1 MALIGTL
8 KIEVEESV
16 TGDNYVENAVDLVA
30 GKVAGIT
37 LVTYTPKVGI
47 TKARFKVTEEG
58 VAAVKFSIVAGIK

>member
-1 MALIGTL
+1 MATIGTL

-16 TGDNYVENAVDLVA
+16 SGDNYVENAVDLVT
-30 GKVAGIT
+30 GKVAGVS

-58 VAAVKFSIVAGIK
+58 VAPVIFSMIAGIK

>member
-1 MALIGTL
+1 MATIGTL

-16 TGDNYVENAVDLVA
+16 SGDNYVENAIDLVA
-30 GKVAGIT
+30 GKVAGIS

>member
-1 MALIGTL
+1 MGVIGTI

-16 TGDNYVENAVDLVA
+16 SGDNYVENAVDLVA

-58 VAAVKFSIVAGIK
+58 VAPATFSIVAGIK